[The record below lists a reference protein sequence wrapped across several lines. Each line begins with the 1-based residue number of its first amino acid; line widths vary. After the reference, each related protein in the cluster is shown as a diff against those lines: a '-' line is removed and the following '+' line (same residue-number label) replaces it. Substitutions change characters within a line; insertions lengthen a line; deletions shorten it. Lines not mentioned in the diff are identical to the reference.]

1 MEDNEVLVKLE
12 HLSKNFVRP
21 QNQFMVWGVDLYA
34 NILGNKE
41 ERSLRPDE
49 FWAVK
54 DINFE
59 LEAWRMPRFN
69 RSQRCRKV
77 YHLLSIKRTH

>member
-1 MEDNEVLVKLE
+1 MEDNEVLVKVE

-21 QNQFMVWGVDLYA
+21 QNQFMVWGKDLYA

-54 DINFE
+54 TLILN
-59 LEAWRMPRFN
+59 ASWRMFGFD
-69 RSQRCRKV
+69 RSQRGRKV
-77 YHLLSIKRTH
+77 YLANIKWTH